1 MFFVRVCDGCGARG
15 VSPCASC
22 WEQAIASDRVTRAD
36 AVVGFVY
43 EGVIRDLIIG
53 LKYRNRRGN
62 AKVLVDM
69 TIARLE
75 ALPQAD
81 VITWVPTTRRRARQ
95 RGGDQAEAL
104 ARWLGRRT
112 QVPVRGLL
120 VKTSREAQT
129 GRTRSERLE
138 GPAIVAR
145 PLHHAQRVM
154 VVDDVVTTG
163 ATFDRV
169 RAALRAAGASA
180 VVCVAIAATPAP
192 INTG

>member
-1 MFFVRVCDGCGARG
+1 
-15 VSPCASC
+15 VSRTD
-22 WEQAIASDRVTRAD
+22 AI
-36 AVVGFVY
+36 VGFVY
-43 EGVIRDLIIG
+43 EGVIRNLIIG
-53 LKYRNRRGN
+53 LKYRNRRDN
-62 AKVLVDM
+62 ARQLVDM

-104 ARWLGRRT
+104 ARWLGKRT

-129 GRTRSERLE
+129 GRSRSERLD

-145 PLHHAQRVM
+145 PLHHAQRVI

-169 RAALRAAGASA
+169 RAALRAAGATE

-192 INTG
+192 VNTG